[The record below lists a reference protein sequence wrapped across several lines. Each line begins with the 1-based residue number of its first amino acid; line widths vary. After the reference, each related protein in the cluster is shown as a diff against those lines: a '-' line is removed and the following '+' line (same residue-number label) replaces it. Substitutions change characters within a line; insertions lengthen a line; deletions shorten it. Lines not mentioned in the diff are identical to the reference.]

1 MKILGWNLDRGEHRT
16 SDYSQAVAEALL
28 TAASTPEVNTGSL
41 SVLEAC
47 VSLIADPFLVATT
60 SGAPLPAR
68 MLYQASRD
76 LLRYGNSVWAV
87 ETGTGSLV
95 LRRAARWAVE
105 GGSLDPDS
113 WVYPLE
119 FSAPNGDTIKRRLPA
134 ASVVHLRLGSDPGAD
149 WIGQA
154 PWRSA
159 SLSSE
164 ALTELERGI
173 RDESRTINGR
183 IWTAPDGATDAQADG
198 MARNLRALKGGR
210 QVVAETTNQGWGQG
224 KLASPRADWT
234 PVKVGMAH
242 EPGNVAM
249 RDSVQASLS
258 AAYGVP
264 AAYLSS
270 TSTGP
275 GLREAKRLAFLNKS
289 LPLAALMASELSEK
303 LTPVSIQWDDL
314 ASQGVDVHLR
324 ARAIAPLAELG
335 ADKESLLRLV
345 GLPLSLPN
353 EVVEEIVQAGPR
365 E

>member
-1 MKILGWNLDRGEHRT
+1 M
-16 SDYSQAVAEALL
+16 
-28 TAASTPEVNTGSL
+28 
-41 SVLEAC
+41 
-47 VSLIADPFLVATT
+47 
-60 SGAPLPAR
+60 
-68 MLYQASRD
+68 
-76 LLRYGNSVWAV
+76 
-87 ETGTGSLV
+87 

-113 WVYPLE
+113 WVYLLE

-154 PWRSA
+154 PWKSAFVILRSF
-159 SLSSE
+159 
-164 ALTELERGI
+164 
-173 RDESRTINGR
+173 DRTRKGNPGR
-183 IWTAPDGATDAQADG
+183 KPDHQWPGYGTAPDGATDAQADG

-242 EPGNVAM
+242 DPGNVAM
-249 RDSVQASLS
+249 RESVQSSLS

-303 LTPVSIQWDDL
+303 LTPVSN
-314 ASQGVDVHLR
+314 
-324 ARAIAPLAELG
+324 P
-335 ADKESLLRLV
+335 V
-345 GLPLSLPN
+345 G
-353 EVVEEIVQAGPR
+353 
-365 E
+365 